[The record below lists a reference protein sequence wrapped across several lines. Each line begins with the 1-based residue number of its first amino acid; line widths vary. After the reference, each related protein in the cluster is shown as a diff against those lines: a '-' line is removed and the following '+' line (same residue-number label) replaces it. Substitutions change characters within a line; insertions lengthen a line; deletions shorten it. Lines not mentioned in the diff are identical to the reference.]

1 MFGDVVAN
9 NSTESLDVWEQQKKK
24 EHKIHNIAENVLDV
38 PRGMSA
44 LMRTQKVQ
52 SRASKGGYEFE
63 NVEQILQKIQEEIQ
77 EFLNATDADKP
88 MEGGDLLFAVINLL
102 RFSGVD
108 AETAVMLST
117 EKFVRRVVE
126 CERILDGT
134 SLKDLT
140 MEQFDQVWSE
150 AKHNVG

>member
-1 MFGDVVAN
+1 MTA
-9 NSTESLDVWEQQKKK
+9 TE
-24 EHKIHNIAENVLDV
+24 EN
-38 PRGMSA
+38 
-44 LMRTQKVQ
+44 
-52 SRASKGGYEFE
+52 
-63 NVEQILQKIQEEIQ
+63 
-77 EFLNATDADKP
+77 KP

-126 CERILDGT
+126 CERILNGK

-140 MEQFDQVWSE
+140 MAQFDQVWSE
-150 AKHNVG
+150 AKNNVG